1 MIEKLLLKEL
11 VTFENISL
19 DFSDGLVVFTGPSG
33 AGKSVL
39 MGALLSNFGYSMPS
53 YASICEVSLCKPHD
67 MENELYMLD
76 DELVIKSLKKDKVR
90 HYLNDQNIP
99 KKSLEEIFSPY
110 VRYLSVRDKGG
121 LDSKALLS
129 IVDNSISSRD
139 DKYKDKLSLFKE
151 KYYELKSAQKAL
163 EEILAKE
170 AKLADLIEMT
180 TFEIQKIDSIDP
192 KIGEDEEL
200 LEIKQQLSRID
211 KLKDTLNS
219 MQGIFEFEHKVFEL
233 YRLANKDGSLFSDAI
248 NQLRIDAQEMAAL
261 NSELEEMDIESVL
274 NRIESLSSLKNR
286 YGSIEDAIAYRDRKT
301 EELQG
306 YKHIEEDKS
315 ELEYFISEQ
324 LKVLDAISK
333 EISAIRMDETKELKG
348 RIDPLLEQLKLPNVY
363 FQISSVDMTESGIDE
378 ITIGL
383 GNSKISTLSGG
394 EFNRIRLALLVASTS
409 HVSKQQGVVILDEID
424 ANVSGDE
431 SIAIANMLVKLAS
444 VYQVFAISHQPHLAS
459 KANQHI
465 LITKDGEKSQAVILG
480 NDGRIEEIARIVGGE
495 QKSDEALKFARALL
509 C

>member
-11 VTFENISL
+11 VTFEKISL

-53 YASICEVSLCKPHD
+53 YASVCEVSICKPCD

-76 DELVIKSLKKDKVR
+76 NELVIKSLKKDKVR

-99 KKSLEEIFSPY
+99 KRSLEEIFSPY
-110 VRYLSVRDKGG
+110 LRYLSVRDKGG
-121 LDSKALLS
+121 LDSKTLLS
-129 IVDNSISSRD
+129 IIDNSIFSRD
-139 DKYKDKLSLFKE
+139 ENYKDKLTLFKE
-151 KYYELKSAQKAL
+151 KYFELKSAQKEL

-180 TFEIQKIDSIDP
+180 TFEIQKIDNIDP

-200 LEIKQQLSRID
+200 LEIKQQLSRMD
-211 KLKDTLNS
+211 KVKEALNGV
-219 MQGIFEFEHKVFEL
+219 QGIFEFEHKVFEF
-233 YRLANKDGSLFSDAI
+233 YRLTNKDSSLFGDAL
-248 NQLRIDAQEMAAL
+248 NQLRVDAEEITVL
-261 NSELEEMDIESVL
+261 SSELEDMDVEFVL
-274 NRIESLSSLKNR
+274 NRIEALSSLKNR
-286 YGSIEDAIAYRDRKT
+286 YGSIDEAITYRDRKRA
-301 EELQG
+301 ELSG

-315 ELEYFISEQ
+315 ELGYFISEQ
-324 LKVLDAISK
+324 SKLLDAISK
-333 EISAIRMDETKELKG
+333 DISAIRMNEIKALKS
-348 RIDPLLEQLKLPNVY
+348 RIDPLLEQLKLPNVD
-363 FQISSVDMTESGIDE
+363 FQTSSVEMTETGIDE

-383 GNSKISTLSGG
+383 GSSKISTLSGG
-394 EFNRIRLALLVASTS
+394 EFNRLRLALLVASTS

-431 SIAIANMLVKLAS
+431 SIAIANMLVELS
-444 VYQVFAISHQPHLAS
+444 NVYQVFAISHQPHLAS

-465 LITKDGEKSQAVILG
+465 LVTKDNNTSQAIVL
-480 NDGRIEEIARIVGGE
+480 DHEGRIEEIARIVGGE

>member
-1 MIEKLLLKEL
+1 MIEKLLLKEH
-11 VTFENISL
+11 VTFDKISL

-39 MGALLSNFGYSMPS
+39 MGALLSNFGHSMPS

-67 MENELYMLD
+67 MENELYVLD
-76 DELVIKSLKKDKVR
+76 DELVIKSLKKDKLR

-121 LDSKALLS
+121 LDSKTLLF
-129 IVDNSISSRD
+129 IIDNSISSGD
-139 DKYKDKLSLFKE
+139 DKYKDKLSFFKE

-163 EEILAKE
+163 EEILEKE

-180 TFEIQKIDSIDP
+180 TFEIQKIDNIDP
-192 KIGEDEEL
+192 KTGEDEEL
-200 LEIKQQLSRID
+200 LEVKQQLSRID
-211 KLKDTLNS
+211 KLKDTLNNV
-219 MQGIFEFEHKVFEL
+219 QGIFEFEHKVFEL
-233 YRLANKDGSLFSDAI
+233 YRLASKDSSLFSDAI
-248 NQLRIDAQEMAAL
+248 NQLRIDAQEMEAL

-274 NRIESLSSLKNR
+274 NRIEALSSLKNR
-286 YGSIEDAIAYRDRKT
+286 YGSIEDAIAYRDRKK
-301 EELQG
+301 EELQR

-315 ELEYFISEQ
+315 ELKYFISEQ

-333 EISAIRMDETKELKG
+333 EISAIRMDEIKELKS

-363 FQISSVDMTESGIDE
+363 FQTTSVDMTELGIDE

-383 GNSKISTLSGG
+383 GKSKIFTLSGG
-394 EFNRIRLALLVASTS
+394 EFNRLRLALLVASTS

-431 SIAIANMLVKLAS
+431 SIAIANMLSQLAS

-465 LITKDGEKSQAVILG
+465 LVTKDSEKSQAVILD

-495 QKSDEALKFARALL
+495 QKSDEALKFAKALL

>member
-11 VTFENISL
+11 VTFEKISME
-19 DFSDGLVVFTGPSG
+19 FSDGLVVFTGPSG

-53 YASICEVSLCKPHD
+53 CASICEVSLYKPHD

-121 LDSKALLS
+121 LDSKTLLS
-129 IVDNSISSRD
+129 IIDNSISSRD
-139 DKYKDKLSLFKE
+139 DKYKDKLTLFKE

-192 KIGEDEEL
+192 KTGEDEEL
-200 LEIKQQLSRID
+200 LEVKHQLSRID
-211 KLKDTLNS
+211 KFKDTLNS

-233 YRLANKDGSLFSDAI
+233 YRLANKDSSLFSDAI
-248 NQLRIDAQEMAAL
+248 NQLRIDVQEMAAL

-274 NRIESLSSLKNR
+274 NRIEALSSLKNR
-286 YGSIEDAIAYRDRKT
+286 YGSIDEAIAYRDRKRT
-301 EELQG
+301 ELQG

-333 EISAIRMDETKELKG
+333 EISAIRMDEIKALKSH
-348 RIDPLLEQLKLPNVY
+348 IDPLLEQLKLPNVY
-363 FQISSVDMTESGIDE
+363 FQITSVNMTESGIDE

-383 GNSKISTLSGG
+383 GKSKISTLSGG
-394 EFNRIRLALLVASTS
+394 EFNRLRLALLVASTS

-431 SIAIANMLVKLAS
+431 SIAIANMLVELAS

-465 LITKDGEKSQAVILG
+465 LVTKDNDKSRAIVL
-480 NDGRIEEIARIVGGE
+480 DHDSRIEEIARIVGGE

>member
-11 VTFENISL
+11 VSFENISL

-53 YASICEVSLCKPHD
+53 YASLCEVSLCKPRD

-121 LDSKALLS
+121 LDSKTLLNV
-129 IVDNSISSRD
+129 IDNSIYSRD
-139 DKYKDKLSLFKE
+139 DKYKDKLTLFKE
-151 KYYELKSAQKAL
+151 KYYELKKAQKEL
-163 EEILAKE
+163 EEIRAKE
-170 AKLADLIEMT
+170 AKIADLIEMA
-180 TFEIQKIDSIDP
+180 TFEIQKIDTIDP

-200 LEIKQQLSRID
+200 LEVKQQLSRID

-233 YRLANKDGSLFSDAI
+233 YRLANKDSSLFSDAI
-248 NQLRIDAQEMAAL
+248 NQLRIDAQEITTL
-261 NSELEEMDIESVL
+261 SSELEEMDVESVL
-274 NRIESLSSLKNR
+274 NRIEALSSLKNR
-286 YGSIEDAIAYRDRKT
+286 YGSIEEAIAYRDRKT
-301 EELQG
+301 AELQG

-324 LKVLDAISK
+324 SKVLDDISK
-333 EISAIRMDETKELKG
+333 EISIARMDEIEALKS
-348 RIDPLLEQLKLPNVY
+348 RIDPLLEQLKLPNVDLK
-363 FQISSVDMTESGIDE
+363 ISPVEMTESGVDD
-378 ITIGL
+378 ITISL

-394 EFNRIRLALLVASTS
+394 EFNRLRLALLVASTS
-409 HVSKQQGVVILDEID
+409 HTSKQQGVVILDEID

-431 SIAIANMLVKLAS
+431 SIAIADMLVELAS

-465 LITKDGEKSQAVILG
+465 LVTKDNKKSQAVILD
-480 NDGRIEEIARIVGGE
+480 NEGRVEEIARIVGGE
-495 QKSDEALKFARALL
+495 QKSSEALKFARALL

>member
-11 VTFENISL
+11 VSFENISL

-53 YASICEVSLCKPHD
+53 YASLCEVSLCKPRD

-121 LDSKALLS
+121 LDSKTLLNV
-129 IVDNSISSRD
+129 IDNSIYSRD
-139 DKYKDKLSLFKE
+139 DEYKDKLTLFKE
-151 KYYELKSAQKAL
+151 KYYELKNAQKEL
-163 EEILAKE
+163 EEIRAKE
-170 AKLADLIEMT
+170 AKIADLIEMA
-180 TFEIQKIDSIDP
+180 TFEIQKIDTIDP

-200 LEIKQQLSRID
+200 LEVKQQLSRID

-233 YRLANKDGSLFSDAI
+233 YRLANKDSSLFSDAI
-248 NQLRIDAQEMAAL
+248 NQLRIDAQEITTL
-261 NSELEEMDIESVL
+261 SSELEEMDVESVL
-274 NRIESLSSLKNR
+274 NRIEALSSLKNR
-286 YGSIEDAIAYRDRKT
+286 YGSIEEAIAYRDRKT
-301 EELQG
+301 AELQG

-324 LKVLDAISK
+324 SKVLDDISK
-333 EISAIRMDETKELKG
+333 EISTARMDEIEALKS
-348 RIDPLLEQLKLPNVY
+348 RIDPLLEQLKLPNIDL
-363 FQISSVDMTESGIDE
+363 QISPVEMTESGVDD
-378 ITIGL
+378 ITISL

-394 EFNRIRLALLVASTS
+394 EFNRLRLALLVASTS
-409 HVSKQQGVVILDEID
+409 HTSKQQGVVILDEID

-431 SIAIANMLVKLAS
+431 SIAIADILVELAS

-465 LITKDGEKSQAVILG
+465 LVTKDNKKSQAVILD
-480 NDGRIEEIARIVGGE
+480 NEGRVEEIARIVGGE
-495 QKSDEALKFARALL
+495 QKSSEALKFARALL
-509 C
+509 Y

>member
-11 VTFENISL
+11 VAFEKISL
-19 DFSDGLVVFTGPSG
+19 DFSNGLVVFTGPSG

-53 YASICEVSLCKPHD
+53 YASVCEMSISKPED
-67 MENELYMLD
+67 MQNELYMLD
-76 DELVIKSLKKDKVR
+76 NELVVKSLKKDKVR
-90 HYLNDQNIP
+90 YYLNDQNIP

-121 LDSKALLS
+121 LDSKTLLS

-151 KYYELKSAQKAL
+151 KYYELKSAQKEL
-163 EEILAKE
+163 DEIYAKE
-170 AKLADLIEMT
+170 SKLADLIEMT

-200 LEIKQQLSRID
+200 LEVKQQLSRID
-211 KLKDTLNS
+211 KLKDTLNN

-233 YRLANKDGSLFSDAI
+233 YRLANKDSSLFADAI
-248 NQLRIDAQEMAAL
+248 NQLRVDVQDMVAL
-261 NSELEEMDIESVL
+261 SGELEEMDIESVL
-274 NRIESLSSLKNR
+274 NRIEALSSLKNR
-286 YGSIEDAIAYRDRKT
+286 YGSIEEAIAYKDRKT
-301 EELQG
+301 AELSG

-315 ELEYFISEQ
+315 ELEHFISEQ
-324 LKVLDAISK
+324 SKVLDAISK
-333 EISAIRMDETKELKG
+333 EVSIARMDEIEVLKS
-348 RIDPLLEQLKLPNVY
+348 RIDPLLEQLKLPNIY
-363 FQISSVDMTESGIDE
+363 FEAGLVSMTESGIDE

-383 GNSKISTLSGG
+383 GSSKISTLSGG
-394 EFNRIRLALLVASTS
+394 EFNRLRLALLVAGTS
-409 HVSKQQGVVILDEID
+409 RASKQQGVVILDEID

-431 SIAIANMLVKLAS
+431 SIAIANMLVELS
-444 VYQVFAISHQPHLAS
+444 NIYQVFAISHQPHLAS

-465 LITKDGEKSQAVILG
+465 LVTKDSDKSQAIIL
-480 NDGRIEEIARIVGGE
+480 DDEGRIEEIARIVGGE

-509 C
+509 